1 MRHSE
6 DILGVVKWAASRVF
20 VLRMKAEYENMDH
33 NLDHREEPHHTDSK
47 EGKTGHSCRPA
58 LLSWE
63 LVWWAHLRHYFF
75 SPPPEK
81 HSLLFHDDMKLP
93 KHQQVI
99 RLSLFL
105 LAHHLNPFTISHI
118 DSRRSDHQC
127 LCWIFVCLSGHF
139 LGCAESF
146 HLNSNRKRGEKKIN
160 SSNKSKTIM
169 ESIQYV
175 EMPCFK
181 LLWRLQLFSK

>member
-1 MRHSE
+1 MKTWTI
-6 DILGVVKWAASRVF
+6 ILTIGKNPITLTVKKVKPGILAAQLCCLES
-20 VLRMKAEYENMDH
+20 
-33 NLDHREEPHHTDSK
+33 
-47 EGKTGHSCRPA
+47 
-58 LLSWE
+58 LSDE
-63 LVWWAHLRHYFF
+63 LIYVIPFF
-75 SPPPEK
+75 LPPEK

-93 KHQQVI
+93 KHQQVT

-146 HLNSNRKRGEKKIN
+146 HLNSNRKRGGKKIN

-181 LLWRLQLFSK
+181 LL